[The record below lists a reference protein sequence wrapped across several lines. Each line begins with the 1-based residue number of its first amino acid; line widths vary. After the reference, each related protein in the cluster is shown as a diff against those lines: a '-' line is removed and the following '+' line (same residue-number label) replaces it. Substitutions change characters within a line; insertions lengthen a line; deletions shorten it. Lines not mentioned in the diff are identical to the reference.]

1 MSNHFHGTELRARR
15 ESQLRQALHDT
26 GLKTTNQ
33 LSLVSIDMIISELV
47 AFDEAK
53 SRIVAQKFRPIKTG
67 RPTNFSAQGVA
78 YMVGYLLFSL
88 NDRKK
93 PPTLTYRSAPKK
105 RCGSSDVVSLNVSGV
120 KDGVFVT
127 LLAKTYEILD
137 IECKVERNARKV
149 AQGFQSGTTIRAKS
163 FPTLHANI
171 SQAAVQPNS
180 GGAGRRNIF
189 VPSELSPFDLESHRA
204 DHSQLSM
211 KGNCECK
218 AKNHRIEGCKRLR

>member
-1 MSNHFHGTELRARR
+1 MSNHLLGAELRAIR
-15 ESQLRQALHDT
+15 ETQLRQALHDT

-53 SRIVAQKFRPIKTG
+53 SRIVAQKFRPIKKG
-67 RPTNFSAQGVA
+67 RPTNFSAQGIA
-78 YMVGYLLFSL
+78 YLVGFLLFSL

-93 PPTLTYRSAPKK
+93 PPTLTYRSVSKK
-105 RCGSSDVVSLNVSGV
+105 RCGSSNVASLNASGI

-127 LLAKTYEILD
+127 LLAKTYEILGID
-137 IECKVERNARKV
+137 CKVERNARKA
-149 AQGFQSGTTIRAKS
+149 AQGFQRGTKIRVKS
-163 FPTLHANI
+163 FPTTHTAE
-171 SQAAVQPNS
+171 AVVQPNS
-180 GGAGRRNIF
+180 GWAGRRNIF
-189 VPSELSPFDLESHRA
+189 DPSELSPFDFEFRRA

-218 AKNHRIEGCKRLR
+218 AKNHRIEGCKRLS